1 MRQPLAIASET
12 PLRSHWVV
20 RTRAEVPPG
29 SAWLGEAEL
38 AQLARLRFPKRRA
51 DWRVGRW
58 AGKHALAQCLRERGI
73 PPVLSA
79 IEILPA
85 PDGAPEA
92 RIAAVDLALS
102 ISISH
107 SGDTGFAVAC
117 GGAIPLGCDVERVE
131 KRSPRFVNDYFT
143 PREALFVD
151 HSPEASR
158 PFLASLLWSAKES
171 ALKARRVGLRADTR
185 TVEVRLAGD
194 RFGGRCGLLT
204 LRCVEPV
211 ETLRGCWWVA
221 NGFVYTIASSEALCE
236 HAPVGDAGDWAV
248 AEEGAGLPRPEVM
261 G

>member
-1 MRQPLAIASET
+1 MQQPLAIAT
-12 PLRSHWVV
+12 DNALRSHWVV

-29 SAWLGEAEL
+29 TAWLGDAER

-58 AGKHALAQCLRERGI
+58 AAKHALAQCLRERGVR
-73 PPVLSA
+73 PVLSS

-92 RIAAVDLALS
+92 HVAELDVALS
-102 ISISH
+102 VSISH
-107 SGDTGFAVAC
+107 SGDTGFAVAAT
-117 GGAIPLGCDVERVE
+117 GVVPLGCDVERVE

-143 PREALFVD
+143 PREALLVE

-158 PFLASLLWSAKES
+158 PFLASLIWSAKES
-171 ALKARRVGLRADTR
+171 VLKARRVGLRADTR

-221 NGFVYTIASSEALCE
+221 DGFVYTIASSEALCE
-236 HAPVGDAGDWAV
+236 HGPAAEAAHEAA
-248 AEEGAGLPRPEVM
+248 AEEGAGLPVLEVTS
-261 G
+261 